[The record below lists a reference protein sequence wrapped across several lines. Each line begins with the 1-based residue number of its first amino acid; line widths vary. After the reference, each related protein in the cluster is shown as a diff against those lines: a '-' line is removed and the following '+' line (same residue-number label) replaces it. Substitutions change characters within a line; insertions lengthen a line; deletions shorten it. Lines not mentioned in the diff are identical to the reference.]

1 VKEVSV
7 DGTVELEGRATLI
20 GRPFFGGWDP
30 KNRNFTHNEI
40 PVSSPIQVLKDVS
53 VGGTVGL

>member
-1 VKEVSV
+1 MKEVSV
-7 DGTVELEGRATLI
+7 DGTVELERRATAI

-30 KNRNFTHNEI
+30 KNGNFPQSEI